1 MAVNP
6 VFLNELRQSVFR
18 RKPVQGIALWAALT
32 GFLMWVTQFLPRT
45 NYPISSIPAFLL
57 PVIVPAFAAGTF
69 AKEYEQQTWQDLT
82 LTRLTNAQVVLGKFG
97 ASLLMVWLI
106 VLSFIPAMML
116 ALIAE
121 DRAWAYLPGWWT
133 VVLAFKL
140 LFSASLYVLI
150 AMVCSRYSST
160 RRTAMVWSYIA
171 LFLYGIVGWTIWTLV
186 GSEVEQVAREEY
198 YMQHPGS
205 YIQGSITERPSYQGN
220 PVAPGFM
227 EGTHLIFCM
236 VAGGGALFLLWVSLS
251 EQRGYRGGAGEES
264 KRAWQPVGVRRS
276 SSQS

>member
-18 RKPVQGIALWAALT
+18 RKPVQGIALWGAIT
-32 GFLMWVTQFLPRT
+32 WSLMWTTQFLPRT
-45 NYPISSIPAFLL
+45 NYPISSIPALLL

-82 LTRLTNAQVVLGKFG
+82 LTRLTNAQVVLGKFC
-97 ASLLMVWLI
+97 ASLLMVWLV

-116 ALIAE
+116 ALVTE
-121 DRAWAYLPGWWT
+121 DQAWAYLPGWWT

-150 AMVCSRYSST
+150 AMVCSRYSSN

-171 LFLYGIVGWTIWTLV
+171 LFLYGLVGWTIWAIV
-186 GSEVEQVAREEY
+186 GGDIEYAARIESAHSGGNWQDAVRQE
-198 YMQHPGS
+198 
-205 YIQGSITERPSYQGN
+205 N

-227 EGTHLIFCM
+227 EGMHLIFCT

-264 KRAWQPVGVRRS
+264 KRAWQPVGARHS
-276 SSQS
+276 PSQS